1 MPNIKTEAR
10 GFDWIPAI
18 SLLLALAAVLVVYF
32 TVPGDAMDRLKVVSG
47 YTLLILIFFFGLMI
61 LIGMV
66 RGTIDL
72 TYLVSEPT
80 GHASVSRFQLL
91 IFTFVIGFSMLLI
104 IAGNK
109 PPKFP
114 SIPADILTLLGISA
128 STYAVGKGI
137 QFSRDEG
144 VKPEGASESTHTESK
159 IVTETHTEKK
169 EP

>member
-18 SLLLALAAVLVVYF
+18 SLLLALAAVLIVYF

-91 IFTFVIGFSMLLI
+91 IFTFVIGFSLLLI

-114 SIPADILTLLGISA
+114 AIPADILTLLGISA
-128 STYAVGKGI
+128 STYAVSKGI

-144 VKPEGASESTHTESK
+144 VKPDPAHHSKTHADA
-159 IVTETHTEKK
+159 HPEKK
-169 EP
+169 ES